1 MSDDITQP
9 NPDEAAETLGVAAL
23 RYVVGESFAHGGVG
37 SILSAHDR
45 ALSREVA
52 YKVLLDRRA
61 DHPQYRSRFIREA
74 RLTAQLE
81 HPNIVP
87 VHDLGVDTDGRLFF
101 AMKRVHGR
109 SLQEVIRALR
119 HRDERTIEEMTL
131 PRLLGAFGQI
141 CQAIHYAHT
150 RGVLHRDLKPANIM
164 VGEYGEVLVMDWGL
178 AKRIPR
184 LGSAHDDTLLDG
196 GGSDAESV
204 LVGIRDDITGRIA
217 GLLEDLPSEGDLE
230 ETLDAPGPGGGIP
243 PIYES
248 SGRLDRLDPVGP
260 MHSLDGSLESDPLGA
275 DGDSARDF
283 QTEMG
288 RVLGTP
294 THMSPEQARGLP
306 LDPRSDVYGLGLIL
320 YEILT
325 LRTAFNAPSPR
336 AAMVATVRA
345 DFVRPRAAAPTQAID
360 PDLEAICLKA
370 MARSPEDRYETAW
383 ELFLQVEAFLQ
394 GRIEQERRTAFAG
407 ERVERARDL
416 VREVDAVR
424 ARAEEA
430 ARRAASVAATLNA
443 WDPVEQ
449 KREVWGLEDERDR
462 LDLEYVRLTARV
474 EELLREA
481 LRQDPKHRAARRML
495 ADHTW
500 ARLKDAEHTGDLRAA
515 VQLEE
520 DLRAL
525 DEPDVVRMLDAPAL
539 VRVDAKPAAEWVRLR
554 PSTER
559 DRRLHPGPGEELG
572 RTPVEAVEVRPG
584 RCLLEVGGEGKA
596 TARFALRLGRGETA
610 DVGVRLFGLDDVG
623 EGFVHIPAGRALIG
637 GDRQATNSLAAVIV
651 DLPDYAMAIHPVRMS
666 EYLEFLHALAD
677 DDPDEAWAR
686 APRAEPTTGQY
697 LVRDDDGRLAL
708 PAADRDG
715 HGWSPD
721 LPVMAVSFHDA
732 VAYAEWRGR
741 RDGVRYRLPT
751 DAEWEK
757 AARGS
762 DGRIHPWGD
771 RFDPSFCVNTAAS
784 PQKQP
789 RIVGHCPTDVSPFGV
804 PALAGGSPAWCAGW
818 KTANKEWRLM
828 RGGAW
833 WDRPENSRAAFRT
846 GWRPDNVYGDS
857 GIRLVKSL
865 PVEPSGPALLEDDDP
880 RRGGVR
886 PEDLPAV

>member
-1 MSDDITQP
+1 MTEDRQDSFEEEDEPIESLQPSD
-9 NPDEAAETLGVAAL
+9 L

-37 SILSAHDR
+37 AILSAHDR

-52 YKVLLDRRA
+52 YKVLLERRA
-61 DHPQYRSRFIREA
+61 ANAQYRSRFIREA

-87 VHDLGVDTDGRLFF
+87 VHDLGVDAGGRLFF

-109 SLQEVIRALR
+109 SLQEVLRAMR
-119 HRDERTIEEMTL
+119 HGDERTNAEMTL
-131 PRLLGAFGQI
+131 PRLLAAFGQI

-184 LGSAHDDTLLDG
+184 LGTTDEALLEEPPH
-196 GGSDAESV
+196 DAEDV

-217 GLLEDLPSEGDLE
+217 GLLEDLPADGELD
-230 ETLDAPGPGGGIP
+230 ETLEAPRLDPIP
-243 PIYES
+243 PIHES
-248 SGRLDRLDPVGP
+248 SGRLDRLDPVG
-260 MHSLDGSLESDPLGA
+260 SSGSLGDSEQLDALGLDGET
-275 DGDSARDF
+275 ARDF

-294 THMSPEQARGLP
+294 THMSPEQARGHP

-325 LRTAFNAPSPR
+325 LKTAFNAPSPK
-336 AAMVATVRA
+336 AAMMATVRA
-345 DFVRPRAAAPTQAID
+345 DFLRPRAAAPTRNID
-360 PDLEAICLKA
+360 KDLEAICLKA
-370 MARSPEDRYETAW
+370 MAKNPDHRFPTAW

-394 GRIEQERRTAFAG
+394 GRLERERRVAFAE
-407 ERVERARDL
+407 ERVARARGL
-416 VREVDAVR
+416 VEELEALRE
-424 ARAEEA
+424 RAEEA
-430 ARRAASVAATLNA
+430 ARRAASVAATVSA

-449 KREVWGLEDERDR
+449 KRDVWGLEDQRDR
-462 LDLEYVRLTARV
+462 LDLEYVRLTAQV

-481 LRQDPKHRAARRML
+481 LRQHAENRDARRLL
-495 ADHTW
+495 ADLTW
-500 ARLKDAEHTGDLRAA
+500 SRLRDAELAGNPRAA

-525 DEPDVVRMLDAPAL
+525 ADPEIERRLNAPA
-539 VRVDAKPAAEWVRLR
+539 VIRVESTPWADWVRLR
-554 PSTER
+554 RSLEM

-572 RTPVEAVEVRPG
+572 RTPVEAVELRPG
-584 RCLLEVGGEGKA
+584 RYLLEVGAAGKA
-596 TARFALRLGRGETA
+596 TARVPLRLGRGEGVDLA
-610 DVGVRLFGLDDVG
+610 VRLYAAAEVG
-623 EGFVHIPAGRALIG
+623 GGFVHVPAGRAAIG
-637 GDRQATNSLAAVIV
+637 GDRSATNSLAAVVV
-651 DLPDYAMAIHPVRMS
+651 DLPDYAMSVYPVRMS
-666 EYLEFLHALAD
+666 EYLVFLQELAD
-677 DDPDEAWAR
+677 GDPDAAWAR
-686 APRAEPTTGQY
+686 APRAEPTAGQY
-697 LVRDDDGRLAL
+697 LVRGEDGSLSL

-732 VAYAEWRGR
+732 VAYAEWKGR

-762 DGRIHPWGD
+762 DGRVYPWGD
-771 RFDPSFCVNTAAS
+771 RFDGSFCVNTAAS
-784 PQKQP
+784 PTKQP
-789 RIVGHCPTDVSPFGV
+789 RDVGHCPTDVSPYGV
-804 PALAGGSPAWCAGW
+804 RDLAGGSRDWCDGW
-818 KTANKEWRLM
+818 KTAGREWRLM

-833 WDRPENSRAAFRT
+833 WDRPENCRAAFRT
-846 GWRPDNVYGDS
+846 GWRPDNVFGDS

-865 PVEPSGPALLEDDDP
+865 PAEPPGPAIVEDDDP
-880 RRGGVR
+880 RRGGVL
-886 PEDLPAV
+886 PEHLPSV